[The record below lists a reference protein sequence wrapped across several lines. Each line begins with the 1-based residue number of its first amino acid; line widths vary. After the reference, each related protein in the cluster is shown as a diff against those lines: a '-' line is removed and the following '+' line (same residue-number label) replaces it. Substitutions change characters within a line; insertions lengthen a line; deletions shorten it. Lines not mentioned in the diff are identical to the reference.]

1 MGSYFLADR
10 MTPLSFRFSID
21 RGGTFT
27 DVYAEVPGEPGFQV
41 VKLLS
46 EDPQNYPDAPREGI
60 RRILESV
67 TGQSFPKASFSA
79 ENIEWIRMGTTVAT
93 NALLER
99 KGARTLL
106 ITTKGFRDLLQI
118 GNQSRPKI
126 FDLEIRK
133 LDLLYE
139 KVIEVDERVRIF
151 KDSWDRKLVSEDRD
165 QVSGFDIVEGTT
177 GEKFEVL
184 AKPDLDTVHQQLAA
198 VFKQG
203 VRAVAVVFLHA
214 YAFPEHE
221 LQIGE
226 IAREI
231 GFEQISLSHQVM
243 PMVKMVARGDTTTVD
258 AYLTPH
264 IRNYLSSFRSG
275 FSDNLENSQLLFM
288 QSDGGLI
295 DSGNFKG
302 SNAIL
307 SGPAGGVVGY
317 AMTTSISKQKT
328 EIKNSSQAPA
338 STGKQLPVIGFDMG
352 GTSTDVSRYGDDY
365 ELVHETETAGVRI
378 QAPQMH
384 IKTVAAGGGSR
395 LFFRNGLFEVGPES
409 AGAHPGPVCYRK
421 GGHLAVTDA
430 NLVLGRLHPKYFP
443 KIFGPNEN
451 EALDVEA
458 SRAVFEKLTAEIND
472 YSKKR
477 QLPAE
482 MTLEEVALGFLR
494 VANEVM
500 VRPIREIS
508 VMRGYDIKE
517 HALACFG
524 GAGGQHACAIAR
536 ELGISK
542 IFIHRFA
549 GILSAYGMGL
559 ADIVVEKQE
568 PSAQALPESKQN
580 NALKNLLINLDTL
593 AQDAKKELINQ
604 GHKAE
609 QIEIKPYLNLRYQG
623 TDTALMIPEPESM
636 LKYELGITNC
646 GLGIFESSPEL
657 QSNVEQL
664 PDYADAFRETYR
676 REFGFDLTGREI
688 IVDDLRVRAVAKSPG
703 LQKFPLAQKSKTPK
717 VEGQT
722 RCYFMAESSDVCG
735 WHETPIYHLEKLG
748 AGQRLQGPAIVIE
761 DTSTILVEP
770 GCYAKITE
778 LGDVVLTV
786 ETKTYREIG
795 TQADPVQISIF
806 GNLFMSIAEQMGR
819 TLQRTAISTNIKERL
834 DFSCAIF
841 DETGGLVAN
850 APHQPVHLGAM
861 SEAVRQQVKLQGK
874 NLREGDVLLTNHP
887 IAGGSHLPDITI
899 ITPVWAEKSSAK
911 KEKPIFY
918 IASRGHHADIGGISP
933 GSMPPFSRKLE
944 EEGACIKTFKL
955 VEKGIFNED
964 GITDLLQAP
973 SKIKRDPGET
983 EISGTRLLSDNLSD
997 LKAQVA
1003 ANQRGI
1009 DLLLEMVQYYSLE
1022 VVQAYMH
1029 HIQTNAEEA
1038 VRKMLKNLS
1047 ESKGLAEP
1055 EVPVQRYTAEAK
1067 DYLDDGSE
1075 IVLHLT
1081 IDRRIGSAIFDF
1093 SGTGPE
1099 LWGNLNAPRAVT
1111 NSAILYCLR
1120 CLIGQEIP
1128 LNQGCLNP
1136 IEVIIEEGSLLAPS
1150 ENAAV
1155 VGGNVLTSQ
1164 RITDVILKAFRAC
1177 AASQG
1182 CMNNFTFGNENFG
1195 YYETIGGG
1203 AGAGPDWHGQSGV
1216 HTHMTNTRIT
1226 DPEILERRYPVM
1238 LREFSI
1244 RKNSGGSGKF
1254 RGGDGLVREVEFLEP
1269 LNTAILSERRVHQPY
1284 GLSGGKSGKSGLNLF
1299 IRKDGTMLHLGGKNE
1314 IRAEPG
1320 ERIRIETPGGGG
1332 YGKVN
1337 S

>member
-1 MGSYFLADR
+1 
-10 MTPLSFRFSID
+10 MTAPSFRFSID

-27 DVYAEVPGEPGFQV
+27 DVYAEVPGESGFRV

-67 TGQSFPKASFSA
+67 TGETFPKESFNA
-79 ENIEWIRMGTTVAT
+79 EKIEWIRMGTTVAT

-99 KGARTLL
+99 KGAKTALV
-106 ITTKGFRDLLQI
+106 TTKGFRDLLQI
-118 GNQSRPKI
+118 GNQSRAKI
-126 FDLEIRK
+126 FDLKIQK

-139 KVIEVDERVRIF
+139 EVIEVNERVRIF
-151 KDSWDRKLVSEDRD
+151 KNSGNSKLDSGLE
-165 QVSGFDIVEGTT
+165 IVEGTT
-177 GEKFEVL
+177 GEQFAVL
-184 AKPDLDTVHQQLAA
+184 AKPDLVVVRQELKA
-198 VFKQG
+198 VFEKG
-203 VRAVAVVFLHA
+203 IRAVAVVFLHA

-221 LQIGE
+221 RQIGV

-231 GFEQISLSHQVM
+231 GFEQISLSHEVM

-264 IRNYLSSFRSG
+264 IRNYLESFRSG
-275 FSDNLENSQLLFM
+275 FSDNLEKTQLLFM
-288 QSDGGLI
+288 QSDGGLT

-317 AMTTSISKQKT
+317 AMTTDLGQ
-328 EIKNSSQAPA
+328 
-338 STGKQLPVIGFDMG
+338 PVIGFDMG

-421 GGHLAVTDA
+421 DGYLAVTDA
-430 NLVLGRLHPKYFP
+430 NLVLGRLHPNYFP

-451 EALDVEA
+451 EALDLDA
-458 SRAVFEKLTAEIND
+458 SRKAFEKITAEINA
-472 YSKKR
+472 YSNER
-477 QLPAE
+477 ELPE
-482 MTLEEVALGFLR
+482 MSQEEVALGFLR

-508 VMRGYDIKE
+508 VMRGFDIKE

-524 GAGGQHACAIAR
+524 GAGGQHACSIAR

-542 IFIHRFA
+542 IFIHRFS

-568 PSAQALPESKQN
+568 PSALVLNENKKDN
-580 NALKNLLINLDTL
+580 GLKNLLKNLENL
-593 AQDAKKELINQ
+593 AADAKTELLDQ
-604 GHKAE
+604 GYKTE
-609 QIEIKPYLNLRYQG
+609 QIEIKRYLNLRYQG
-623 TDTALMIPEPESM
+623 TDTALMIPEPDSIAN
-636 LKYELGITNC
+636 YETGITNC
-646 GLGIFESSPEL
+646 ELGISDSSPEL
-657 QSNVEQL
+657 RKNAEKF
-664 PDYADAFRETYR
+664 PDYVGAFRETYL

-688 IVDDLRVRAVAKSPG
+688 IVDDLRVRAVANSPG
-703 LQKFPLAQKSKTPK
+703 LQKYPLAKKDGTPE
-717 VEGQT
+717 VVDQT
-722 RCYFMAESSDVCG
+722 KCYFISESSG
-735 WHETPIYHLEKLG
+735 SGSWEETPIYRLENLG
-748 AGQRLQGPAIVIE
+748 AGQRLQGPAIVMQN
-761 DTSTILVEP
+761 TSTILVEP
-770 GCYAKITE
+770 GCTAEITE
-778 LGDVVLTV
+778 YGDVVLNV
-786 ETKTYREIG
+786 ETKTFREIG
-795 TQADPVQISIF
+795 TQADPVQVSIF

-819 TLQRTAISTNIKERL
+819 TLQRTAISTNIKERH

-841 DETGGLVAN
+841 DESGGLVAN

-874 NLREGDVLLTNHP
+874 MLKVGDVLLTNHP

-899 ITPVWAEKSSAK
+899 VTPVWKDGKA
-911 KEKPIFY
+911 IFY

-933 GSMPPFSRKLE
+933 GSMPPFSRELK

-955 VEKGIFNED
+955 VENGIFNEA
-964 GITDLLQAP
+964 GITELLLAP
-973 SKIKRDPGET
+973 GKIKRNPGEPA
-983 EISGTRLLSDNLSD
+983 ISGTRLLSDNLSD

-1009 DLLLEMVQYYSLE
+1009 DLLLEMVEHYSLE

-1038 VRKMLKNLS
+1038 VRNMLKALS
-1047 ESKGLAEP
+1047 KREGLT
-1055 EVPVQRYTAEAK
+1055 EVDTVEAN
-1067 DYLDDGSE
+1067 DFLDDGSE
-1075 IVLHLT
+1075 IVLRLT
-1081 IDRRIGSAIFDF
+1081 IDRRDGSAIFDF

-1111 NSAILYCLR
+1111 HSAILYSLR
-1120 CLIGQEIP
+1120 CLIDQEIP

-1136 IEVIIEEGSLLAPS
+1136 IQVIIEDGSLLAPS

-1195 YYETIGGG
+1195 YYETMGGG

-1238 LREFSI
+1238 LCEFSI

-1254 RGGDGLVREVEFLEP
+1254 KGGDGLVREIEFLEP
-1269 LNTAILSERRVHQPY
+1269 LNAAILSERRVHRPY
-1284 GLSGGKSGKSGLNLF
+1284 GLNGGESGKCGRNLF
-1299 IRKDGTMLHLGGKNE
+1299 FRKDGSTLFLGGKNE
-1314 IRAEPG
+1314 IRAEAG

-1332 YGKVN
+1332 YGKVD

>member
-1 MGSYFLADR
+1 MASS
-10 MTPLSFRFSID
+10 SFRFSID

-27 DVYAEVPGEPGFQV
+27 DVYAEVPGESGFRV

-46 EDPQNYPDAPREGI
+46 EDPQNYPDAPREGM
-60 RRILESV
+60 RRILEAV
-67 TGQSFPKASFSA
+67 TGETFPKESFNA
-79 ENIEWIRMGTTVAT
+79 DKIEWIRMGTTVAT

-99 KGARTLL
+99 KGAKTTLV
-106 ITTKGFRDLLQI
+106 TTKGFRDLLQI

-126 FDLEIRK
+126 FDLEISK

-139 KVIEVDERVRIF
+139 EVVEVDERVRIV
-151 KDSWDRKLVSEDRD
+151 REDEKSSHN
-165 QVSGFDIVEGTT
+165 SGLEIVEGTT
-177 GEKFEVL
+177 GEKFAVL
-184 AKPDLDTVHQQLAA
+184 AKPDLAVVRQELNA
-198 VFKQG
+198 VFEKG
-203 VRAVAVVFLHA
+203 IRAVAVVFLHA

-221 LQIGE
+221 RQIGV

-231 GFEQISLSHQVM
+231 GFEQISLSHEVM

-264 IRNYLSSFRSG
+264 IRNYLQSFRSG
-275 FSDNLENSQLLFM
+275 FSDNLEKTQLLFM
-288 QSDGGLI
+288 QSDGGLT
-295 DSGNFKG
+295 DSGKFKG

-317 AMTTSISKQKT
+317 AVTTDLGQ
-328 EIKNSSQAPA
+328 
-338 STGKQLPVIGFDMG
+338 PVIGFDMG

-421 GGHLAVTDA
+421 EGYLAVTDA
-430 NLVLGRLHPKYFP
+430 NLVLGRLHPQYFP

-451 EALDVEA
+451 EALDLDA
-458 SRAVFEKLTAEIND
+458 SRNAFEKITAEINE
-472 YSKKR
+472 YSKER
-477 QLPAE
+477 ELPE
-482 MTLEEVALGFLR
+482 MSLEEVALGFLR

-508 VMRGYDIKE
+508 VMRGFDIKE

-524 GAGGQHACAIAR
+524 GAGGQHACSIAR

-542 IFIHRFA
+542 IFIHRFS

-568 PSAQALPESKQN
+568 PSAHVLPENKEN
-580 NALKNLLINLDTL
+580 DVFKNLLKNLEKLSSDAKTELL
-593 AQDAKKELINQ
+593 AQ
-604 GHKAE
+604 GYKAE
-609 QIEIKPYLNLRYQG
+609 QIEIKRYLNLRYQG
-623 TDTALMIPEPESM
+623 TDTALMISEPDEVSN
-636 LKYELGITNC
+636 YDTGNTNCELGIS
-646 GLGIFESSPEL
+646 ESSSEL
-657 QSNVEQL
+657 QKNTTKF
-664 PDYADAFRETYR
+664 PDYVSAFRQTYL

-703 LQKFPLAQKSKTPK
+703 LQKYPLAKKDGTPGA
-717 VEGQT
+717 VEQT
-722 RCYFMAESSDVCG
+722 KCYFMSESSGCG
-735 WHETPIYHLEKLG
+735 AWQETPIYRLENLG
-748 AGQRLQGPAIVIE
+748 AGQQLRGPVIVMQN
-761 DTSTILVEP
+761 TSTILVEP
-770 GCYAKITE
+770 GCSAEITE
-778 LGDVVLTV
+778 YGDVVLSV
-786 ETKTYREIG
+786 ETRTFREIG
-795 TQADPVQISIF
+795 TQADPVQVSIF

-819 TLQRTAISTNIKERL
+819 TLQRTAISTNIKERH

-874 NLREGDVLLTNHP
+874 TLKVGDVLLTNHP
-887 IAGGSHLPDITI
+887 IAGGSHLPDITVV
-899 ITPVWAEKSSAK
+899 TPVWQNGEA
-911 KEKPIFY
+911 IFY

-933 GSMPPFSRKLE
+933 GSMPPFSRTLK

-955 VEKGIFNED
+955 VENGIFNEA
-964 GITDLLQAP
+964 GITELLLAP
-973 SKIKRDPGET
+973 GKITRKPGEPA
-983 EISGTRLLSDNLSD
+983 ISGTRLLSDNLSD

-1003 ANQRGI
+1003 ANQRGV
-1009 DLLLEMVQYYSLE
+1009 DLLLEMVEHYSLE

-1038 VRKMLKNLS
+1038 VRSMLKALS
-1047 ESKGLAEP
+1047 VREGLAE
-1055 EVPVQRYTAEAK
+1055 VDTVKAN
-1067 DYLDDGSE
+1067 DFLDDGSE
-1075 IVLHLT
+1075 IVLLLT
-1081 IDRRIGSAIFDF
+1081 IDHREGSAIFDF

-1099 LWGNLNAPRAVT
+1099 IWGNLNAPRAVT
-1111 NSAILYCLR
+1111 HSAILYSLR
-1120 CLIGQEIP
+1120 CLIDQEIP

-1136 IEVIIEEGSLLAPS
+1136 IQVIIEDGSLLAPS

-1195 YYETIGGG
+1195 YYETMGGG
-1203 AGAGPDWHGQSGV
+1203 AGAGPHWHGQSGV

-1238 LREFSI
+1238 LREFSV

-1254 RGGDGLVREVEFLEP
+1254 IGGDGLVREVEFLEP
-1269 LNTAILSERRVHQPY
+1269 LNAAILSERRVHQPY
-1284 GLSGGKSGKSGLNLF
+1284 GLNSGEPGKSGLNLF
-1299 IRKDGTMLHLGGKNE
+1299 FRNDGTILFLGGKNE
-1314 IRAEPG
+1314 IHAETG
-1320 ERIRIETPGGGG
+1320 DRIRIETPGGGG
-1332 YGKVN
+1332 YGKLD
-1337 S
+1337 SF

>member
-1 MGSYFLADR
+1 MASS
-10 MTPLSFRFSID
+10 SFRFSID

-27 DVYAEVPGEPGFQV
+27 DVYAEVPGESGFRV

-46 EDPQNYPDAPREGI
+46 EDPQNYPDAPREGM
-60 RRILESV
+60 RRILEAV
-67 TGQSFPKASFSA
+67 TGETFPKESFNA
-79 ENIEWIRMGTTVAT
+79 DKIEWIRMGTTVAT

-99 KGARTLL
+99 KGAKTTLV
-106 ITTKGFRDLLQI
+106 TTKGFRDLLQI

-126 FDLEIRK
+126 FDLEISK

-139 KVIEVDERVRIF
+139 EVVEVDERVRIV
-151 KDSWDRKLVSEDRD
+151 REDEKSSHN
-165 QVSGFDIVEGTT
+165 SGLEIVEGTT
-177 GEKFEVL
+177 GEKFAVL
-184 AKPDLDTVHQQLAA
+184 AKPDLAVVRQELNA
-198 VFKQG
+198 VFEKG
-203 VRAVAVVFLHA
+203 IRAVAVVFLHA

-221 LQIGE
+221 RQIGV

-231 GFEQISLSHQVM
+231 GFEQISLSHEVM

-264 IRNYLSSFRSG
+264 IRNYLQSFRSG
-275 FSDNLENSQLLFM
+275 FSDNLEKTQLLFM
-288 QSDGGLI
+288 QSDGGLT
-295 DSGNFKG
+295 DSGKFKG

-317 AMTTSISKQKT
+317 AVTTDLGQ
-328 EIKNSSQAPA
+328 
-338 STGKQLPVIGFDMG
+338 PVIGFDMG

-421 GGHLAVTDA
+421 EGYLAVTDA
-430 NLVLGRLHPKYFP
+430 NLVLGRLHPQYFP

-451 EALDVEA
+451 EALDLDA
-458 SRAVFEKLTAEIND
+458 SRNAFEKITAEINE
-472 YSKKR
+472 YSKER
-477 QLPAE
+477 ELPE
-482 MTLEEVALGFLR
+482 MSLEEVALGFLR

-508 VMRGYDIKE
+508 VMRGFDIKE

-524 GAGGQHACAIAR
+524 GAGGQHACSIAR

-542 IFIHRFA
+542 IFIHRFS

-568 PSAQALPESKQN
+568 PSAHVLPENKEN
-580 NALKNLLINLDTL
+580 DVFKNLLKNLKKLSSDAKTELL
-593 AQDAKKELINQ
+593 AQ
-604 GHKAE
+604 GYKAE
-609 QIEIKPYLNLRYQG
+609 QIEIKRYLNLRYQG
-623 TDTALMIPEPESM
+623 TDTALMISEPDEV
-636 LKYELGITNC
+636 LNYDTGNTNCELGIS
-646 GLGIFESSPEL
+646 ESSSEL
-657 QSNVEQL
+657 QKNTTKF
-664 PDYADAFRETYR
+664 PDYVSAFRQTYL

-703 LQKFPLAQKSKTPK
+703 LQKYPLAKKDGTPGAL
-717 VEGQT
+717 EQT
-722 RCYFMAESSDVCG
+722 KCYFMSESSGCG
-735 WHETPIYHLEKLG
+735 AWQETPIYRLENLG
-748 AGQRLQGPAIVIE
+748 AGQQLRGPVIVMQN
-761 DTSTILVEP
+761 TSTILVEP
-770 GCYAKITE
+770 GCSAEITE
-778 LGDVVLTV
+778 YGDVVLSV
-786 ETKTYREIG
+786 ETRTFREIG
-795 TQADPVQISIF
+795 TQADPVQVSIF

-819 TLQRTAISTNIKERL
+819 TLQRTAISTNIKERH

-874 NLREGDVLLTNHP
+874 TLKVGDVLLTNHP
-887 IAGGSHLPDITI
+887 IAGGSHLPDITVV
-899 ITPVWAEKSSAK
+899 TPVWQNGEA
-911 KEKPIFY
+911 IFY

-933 GSMPPFSRKLE
+933 GSMPPFSRTLK

-955 VEKGIFNED
+955 VENGIFNEA
-964 GITDLLQAP
+964 GITELLLAP
-973 SKIKRDPGET
+973 GKIIRKPGEPA
-983 EISGTRLLSDNLSD
+983 ISGTRLLSDNLSD

-1003 ANQRGI
+1003 ANQRGV
-1009 DLLLEMVQYYSLE
+1009 DLLLEMVEHYSLE

-1038 VRKMLKNLS
+1038 VRSMLKALS
-1047 ESKGLAEP
+1047 VREGLAE
-1055 EVPVQRYTAEAK
+1055 VDTVKAN
-1067 DYLDDGSE
+1067 DFLDDGSE
-1075 IVLHLT
+1075 IVLLLT
-1081 IDRRIGSAIFDF
+1081 IDHRDGSAIFDF

-1111 NSAILYCLR
+1111 HSAILYSLR
-1120 CLIGQEIP
+1120 CLIDQEIP

-1136 IEVIIEEGSLLAPS
+1136 IQVIIEDGSLLAPS

-1195 YYETIGGG
+1195 YYETMGGG
-1203 AGAGPDWHGQSGV
+1203 AGAGPHWHGQSGV

-1238 LREFSI
+1238 LREFSV

-1254 RGGDGLVREVEFLEP
+1254 IGGDGLVREVEFLEP
-1269 LNTAILSERRVHQPY
+1269 LNAAILSERRVHQPY
-1284 GLSGGKSGKSGLNLF
+1284 GLNCGEPGKSGLNLF
-1299 IRKDGTMLHLGGKNE
+1299 FRNDGTILFLGGKNE
-1314 IRAEPG
+1314 IHAEPG
-1320 ERIRIETPGGGG
+1320 DRIRIETPGGGG
-1332 YGKVN
+1332 YGKLD
-1337 S
+1337 SF

>member
-1 MGSYFLADR
+1 MASS
-10 MTPLSFRFSID
+10 SFRFSID

-27 DVYAEVPGEPGFQV
+27 DVYAEVPGESGFRV

-60 RRILESV
+60 RRILEEV
-67 TGQSFPKASFSA
+67 TGKTFPKESFNA
-79 ENIEWIRMGTTVAT
+79 DKIEWIRMGTTVAT

-99 KGARTLL
+99 KGAKTTLV
-106 ITTKGFRDLLQI
+106 TTKGFRDLLQI

-126 FDLEIRK
+126 FDLEISK

-139 KVIEVDERVRIF
+139 EVVEVDERVRF
-151 KDSWDRKLVSEDRD
+151 VREDEKSSHDSGLE
-165 QVSGFDIVEGTT
+165 IVEGTT
-177 GEKFEVL
+177 GEKFAVL
-184 AKPDLDTVHQQLAA
+184 AKPDLAVVRQELNA
-198 VFKQG
+198 VFEKG
-203 VRAVAVVFLHA
+203 IRAVAVVFLHA

-221 LQIGE
+221 RQIGV

-231 GFEQISLSHQVM
+231 GFEQISLSHEVM

-264 IRNYLSSFRSG
+264 IRNYLQSFRSG
-275 FSDNLENSQLLFM
+275 FSDNLEKTQLLFM
-288 QSDGGLI
+288 QSDGGLT
-295 DSGNFKG
+295 DSGKFKG

-317 AMTTSISKQKT
+317 AVTTDLGQ
-328 EIKNSSQAPA
+328 
-338 STGKQLPVIGFDMG
+338 PVIGFDMG

-421 GGHLAVTDA
+421 EGYLAVTDA
-430 NLVLGRLHPKYFP
+430 NLVLGRLHPQYFP

-451 EALDVEA
+451 EALDLDA
-458 SRAVFEKLTAEIND
+458 SRNAFEKITAEINE
-472 YSKKR
+472 YSKER
-477 QLPAE
+477 ELPE
-482 MTLEEVALGFLR
+482 MSLEEVALGFLR

-508 VMRGYDIKE
+508 VMRGFDIKE

-524 GAGGQHACAIAR
+524 GAGGQHACSIAR

-542 IFIHRFA
+542 IFIHRFS

-568 PSAQALPESKQN
+568 PSAHVLPENKEN
-580 NALKNLLINLDTL
+580 DVFKNLLKNLEKLSSDAKTELL
-593 AQDAKKELINQ
+593 AQ
-604 GHKAE
+604 GYKAE
-609 QIEIKPYLNLRYQG
+609 QIEIKRYLNLRYQG
-623 TDTALMIPEPESM
+623 TDTALMISEPDEVSN
-636 LKYELGITNC
+636 YDTGNTNCELGIS
-646 GLGIFESSPEL
+646 ESSSEL
-657 QSNVEQL
+657 QKNTTKF
-664 PDYADAFRETYR
+664 PDYVSAFRQTYL

-703 LQKFPLAQKSKTPK
+703 LQKYPLAKKDGTPGA
-717 VEGQT
+717 VEQT
-722 RCYFMAESSDVCG
+722 KCYFMSESSVCG
-735 WHETPIYHLEKLG
+735 AWQETPIYRLENLG
-748 AGQRLQGPAIVIE
+748 AGQQLRGPVIVMQN
-761 DTSTILVEP
+761 TSTILVEP
-770 GCYAKITE
+770 GCSAEITE
-778 LGDVVLTV
+778 YGDVVLSV
-786 ETKTYREIG
+786 ETRTFREIG
-795 TQADPVQISIF
+795 TQADPVQVSIF

-819 TLQRTAISTNIKERL
+819 TLQRTAISTNIKERH

-861 SEAVRQQVKLQGK
+861 SEAVRQQVKLQGRTLK
-874 NLREGDVLLTNHP
+874 VGDVLLTNHP
-887 IAGGSHLPDITI
+887 IAGGSHLPDITVV
-899 ITPVWAEKSSAK
+899 TPVWQNGEA
-911 KEKPIFY
+911 IFY

-933 GSMPPFSRKLE
+933 GSMPPFSRTLK

-955 VEKGIFNED
+955 VENGIFNEA
-964 GITDLLQAP
+964 GITELLLAP
-973 SKIKRDPGET
+973 GKITRKPGEPA
-983 EISGTRLLSDNLSD
+983 ISGTRLLSDNLSD

-1003 ANQRGI
+1003 ANQRGV
-1009 DLLLEMVQYYSLE
+1009 DLLLEMVEHYSLE

-1038 VRKMLKNLS
+1038 VGSMLKALS
-1047 ESKGLAEP
+1047 VREGLAE
-1055 EVPVQRYTAEAK
+1055 VDTVKAN
-1067 DYLDDGSE
+1067 DFLDDGSE
-1075 IVLHLT
+1075 IVLLLT
-1081 IDRRIGSAIFDF
+1081 IDHRDGSAIFDF

-1099 LWGNLNAPRAVT
+1099 IWGNLNAPRAVT
-1111 NSAILYCLR
+1111 HSAILYSLR
-1120 CLIGQEIP
+1120 CLIDQEIP

-1136 IEVIIEEGSLLAPS
+1136 IQIIIEDGSLLAPS

-1195 YYETIGGG
+1195 YYETMGGG
-1203 AGAGPDWHGQSGV
+1203 AGAGPHWHGQSGV

-1238 LREFSI
+1238 LREFSV

-1254 RGGDGLVREVEFLEP
+1254 IGGDGLVREVEFLEP
-1269 LNTAILSERRVHQPY
+1269 LNAAILSERRVHKPY
-1284 GLSGGKSGKSGLNLF
+1284 GLNGGEPGKSGLNLF
-1299 IRKDGTMLHLGGKNE
+1299 FRKDGTILFLGGKNE
-1314 IRAEPG
+1314 IHAETG
-1320 ERIRIETPGGGG
+1320 DRIRIETPGGGG
-1332 YGKVN
+1332 YGRLD
-1337 S
+1337 SF

>member
-1 MGSYFLADR
+1 MASS
-10 MTPLSFRFSID
+10 SFRFSID

-27 DVYAEVPGEPGFQV
+27 DVYAEVPGESGFRV

-60 RRILESV
+60 RRILEAV
-67 TGQSFPKASFSA
+67 TGETFPKESFNA
-79 ENIEWIRMGTTVAT
+79 DKIEWIRMGTTVAT

-99 KGARTLL
+99 KGAKTTLV
-106 ITTKGFRDLLQI
+106 TTKGFRDLLQI

-126 FDLEIRK
+126 FDLEISK

-139 KVIEVDERVRIF
+139 EVVEVDERVRIV
-151 KDSWDRKLVSEDRD
+151 REDEKSSHN
-165 QVSGFDIVEGTT
+165 SGLEIVEGTT
-177 GEKFEVL
+177 GEKFAVL
-184 AKPDLDTVHQQLAA
+184 AKPDLAVVRQELNA
-198 VFKQG
+198 VFEKG
-203 VRAVAVVFLHA
+203 IRAVAVVFLHA

-221 LQIGE
+221 RQIGV

-231 GFEQISLSHQVM
+231 GFEQISLSHEVM

-264 IRNYLSSFRSG
+264 IRNYLQSFRSG
-275 FSDNLENSQLLFM
+275 FSDNLEKTQLLFM
-288 QSDGGLI
+288 QSDGGLT
-295 DSGNFKG
+295 DSGKFKG

-307 SGPAGGVVGY
+307 SGPAGGVVGF
-317 AMTTSISKQKT
+317 AVTTDLRQ
-328 EIKNSSQAPA
+328 
-338 STGKQLPVIGFDMG
+338 PVIGFDMG

-421 GGHLAVTDA
+421 EGYLAVTDA
-430 NLVLGRLHPKYFP
+430 NLVLGRLHPQYFP

-451 EALDVEA
+451 EALDLDA
-458 SRAVFEKLTAEIND
+458 SRNAFEKITAEINE
-472 YSKKR
+472 YSKER
-477 QLPAE
+477 ELPE
-482 MTLEEVALGFLR
+482 MSLEEVALGFLR

-508 VMRGYDIKE
+508 VMRGFDIKE

-524 GAGGQHACAIAR
+524 GAGGQHACSIAR

-542 IFIHRFA
+542 IFIHRFS

-568 PSAQALPESKQN
+568 PSAHVLPENKEN
-580 NALKNLLINLDTL
+580 DVFKNLLKNLEKLSSDAKTELL
-593 AQDAKKELINQ
+593 AQ
-604 GHKAE
+604 GYKAE
-609 QIEIKPYLNLRYQG
+609 QIEIKRYLNLRYQG
-623 TDTALMIPEPESM
+623 TDTALMISEPDEVSN
-636 LKYELGITNC
+636 YDTGNTNCELGIS
-646 GLGIFESSPEL
+646 ESSSEL
-657 QSNVEQL
+657 QKNTTKF
-664 PDYADAFRETYR
+664 PDYVSAFRQTYL

-703 LQKFPLAQKSKTPK
+703 LQKYPLAKKDGTPGAL
-717 VEGQT
+717 EQT
-722 RCYFMAESSDVCG
+722 KCYFMSESSGCG
-735 WHETPIYHLEKLG
+735 AWQETPIYRLENLG
-748 AGQRLQGPAIVIE
+748 AGQQLRGPVIVMQN
-761 DTSTILVEP
+761 TSTILVEP
-770 GCYAKITE
+770 GCSAEITE
-778 LGDVVLTV
+778 YGDVVLSV
-786 ETKTYREIG
+786 ETRTFREIG
-795 TQADPVQISIF
+795 TQADPVQVSIF

-819 TLQRTAISTNIKERL
+819 TLQRTAISTNIKERH

-874 NLREGDVLLTNHP
+874 TLKVGDVLLTNHP
-887 IAGGSHLPDITI
+887 IAGGSHLPDITVV
-899 ITPVWAEKSSAK
+899 TPVWQNGEA
-911 KEKPIFY
+911 IFY

-933 GSMPPFSRKLE
+933 GSMPPFSRTLK

-955 VEKGIFNED
+955 VENGIFNEA
-964 GITDLLQAP
+964 GITELLLAP
-973 SKIKRDPGET
+973 GKITRKPGEPA
-983 EISGTRLLSDNLSD
+983 ISGTRLLSDNLSD

-1003 ANQRGI
+1003 ANQRGV
-1009 DLLLEMVQYYSLE
+1009 DLLLEMVEHYSLE

-1038 VRKMLKNLS
+1038 VRSMLKALS
-1047 ESKGLAEP
+1047 VREGVAE
-1055 EVPVQRYTAEAK
+1055 VDTVKAN
-1067 DYLDDGSE
+1067 DFLDDGSE
-1075 IVLHLT
+1075 IVLLLT
-1081 IDRRIGSAIFDF
+1081 IDHREGSAIFDF

-1099 LWGNLNAPRAVT
+1099 IWGNLNAPRAVT
-1111 NSAILYCLR
+1111 HSAILYSLR
-1120 CLIGQEIP
+1120 CLIDQEIP

-1136 IEVIIEEGSLLAPS
+1136 IQVIIEDGSLLAPS

-1195 YYETIGGG
+1195 YYETMGGG
-1203 AGAGPDWHGQSGV
+1203 AGAGPNWHGQSGV

-1238 LREFSI
+1238 LREFSV

-1254 RGGDGLVREVEFLEP
+1254 IGGDGLVREVEFLEP
-1269 LNTAILSERRVHQPY
+1269 LNAAILSERRVHQPY
-1284 GLSGGKSGKSGLNLF
+1284 GLNCGEPGKSGLNLF
-1299 IRKDGTMLHLGGKNE
+1299 FRNDGTILFLGGKNE
-1314 IRAEPG
+1314 IHAETG
-1320 ERIRIETPGGGG
+1320 DRIRIETPGGGG
-1332 YGKVN
+1332 YGRLD
-1337 S
+1337 SF

>member
-1 MGSYFLADR
+1 MASS
-10 MTPLSFRFSID
+10 SFRFSID

-27 DVYAEVPGEPGFQV
+27 DVYAEVPGESGFRV

-60 RRILESV
+60 RRILEEV
-67 TGQSFPKASFSA
+67 TGKTFPKESFNA
-79 ENIEWIRMGTTVAT
+79 DKIEWIRMGTTVAT

-99 KGARTLL
+99 KGAKTTLV
-106 ITTKGFRDLLQI
+106 TTKGFRDLLQI

-126 FDLEIRK
+126 FDLEISK

-139 KVIEVDERVRIF
+139 EVVEVDERVRF
-151 KDSWDRKLVSEDRD
+151 VREDEKSSHDSGLE
-165 QVSGFDIVEGTT
+165 IVEGTT
-177 GEKFEVL
+177 GEKFAVL
-184 AKPDLDTVHQQLAA
+184 AKPDLAVVRQELNA
-198 VFKQG
+198 VFEKG
-203 VRAVAVVFLHA
+203 IHAVAVVFLHA

-221 LQIGE
+221 RQIGV

-231 GFEQISLSHQVM
+231 GFEQISLSHEVM

-264 IRNYLSSFRSG
+264 IRNYLQSFRSG
-275 FSDNLENSQLLFM
+275 FSDNLEKTQLLFM
-288 QSDGGLI
+288 QSDGGLT
-295 DSGNFKG
+295 DSGKFKG

-317 AMTTSISKQKT
+317 AVTTDLGQ
-328 EIKNSSQAPA
+328 
-338 STGKQLPVIGFDMG
+338 PVIGFDMG

-421 GGHLAVTDA
+421 EGYLAVTDA
-430 NLVLGRLHPKYFP
+430 NLVLGRLHPQYFP

-451 EALDVEA
+451 EALDLDA
-458 SRAVFEKLTAEIND
+458 SRNAFEKITAEINE
-472 YSKKR
+472 YSKER
-477 QLPAE
+477 ELPE
-482 MTLEEVALGFLR
+482 MSLEEVALGFLR

-508 VMRGYDIKE
+508 VMRGFDIKE

-524 GAGGQHACAIAR
+524 GAGGQHACSIAR

-542 IFIHRFA
+542 IFIHRFS

-568 PSAQALPESKQN
+568 PSAHVLPENKEN
-580 NALKNLLINLDTL
+580 DVFKNLLKNLEKLSSDAKTELL
-593 AQDAKKELINQ
+593 AQ
-604 GHKAE
+604 GYKAE
-609 QIEIKPYLNLRYQG
+609 QIEIKRYLNLRYQG
-623 TDTALMIPEPESM
+623 TDTALMISEPDEVSN
-636 LKYELGITNC
+636 YDTGNTNCELGIS
-646 GLGIFESSPEL
+646 ESSSEL
-657 QSNVEQL
+657 QKNTTKF
-664 PDYADAFRETYR
+664 PDYVSAFRQTYL

-703 LQKFPLAQKSKTPK
+703 LQKYPLAKKDVTPGA
-717 VEGQT
+717 VEQT
-722 RCYFMAESSDVCG
+722 KCYFMSESSGCG
-735 WHETPIYHLEKLG
+735 AWQETPIYRLENLG
-748 AGQRLQGPAIVIE
+748 AGQQLRGPVIVMQN
-761 DTSTILVEP
+761 TSTILVEP
-770 GCYAKITE
+770 GCSAEITE
-778 LGDVVLTV
+778 YGDVVLSV
-786 ETKTYREIG
+786 ETRTFREIG
-795 TQADPVQISIF
+795 TQADPVQVSIF

-819 TLQRTAISTNIKERL
+819 TLQRTAISTNIKERH

-861 SEAVRQQVKLQGK
+861 SEAVRQQVKLQGRTLK
-874 NLREGDVLLTNHP
+874 VGDVLLTNHP
-887 IAGGSHLPDITI
+887 IAGGSHLPDITVV
-899 ITPVWAEKSSAK
+899 TPVWQNGEA
-911 KEKPIFY
+911 IFY

-933 GSMPPFSRKLE
+933 GSMPPFSRTLK

-955 VEKGIFNED
+955 VENGIFNEA
-964 GITDLLQAP
+964 GITELLLAP
-973 SKIKRDPGET
+973 GKITRKPGEPA
-983 EISGTRLLSDNLSD
+983 ISGTRLLSDNLSD

-1003 ANQRGI
+1003 ANQRGV
-1009 DLLLEMVQYYSLE
+1009 DLLLEMVEHYSLE

-1038 VRKMLKNLS
+1038 VGSMLKALS
-1047 ESKGLAEP
+1047 VREGLAE
-1055 EVPVQRYTAEAK
+1055 VDTVKAN
-1067 DYLDDGSE
+1067 DFLDDGSE
-1075 IVLHLT
+1075 IVLLLT
-1081 IDRRIGSAIFDF
+1081 IDHRDGSAIFDF

-1099 LWGNLNAPRAVT
+1099 IWGNLNAPRAVT
-1111 NSAILYCLR
+1111 HSAILYSLR
-1120 CLIGQEIP
+1120 CLIDQEIP

-1136 IEVIIEEGSLLAPS
+1136 IQIIIEDGSLLAPS

-1195 YYETIGGG
+1195 YYETMGGG
-1203 AGAGPDWHGQSGV
+1203 AGAGPHWHGQSGV

-1238 LREFSI
+1238 LREFSV

-1254 RGGDGLVREVEFLEP
+1254 IGGDGLVREVEFLEP
-1269 LNTAILSERRVHQPY
+1269 LNAAILSERRVHKPY
-1284 GLSGGKSGKSGLNLF
+1284 GLNGGEPGKSGLNLF
-1299 IRKDGTMLHLGGKNE
+1299 FRKDGTILFLGGKNE
-1314 IRAEPG
+1314 IHAETG
-1320 ERIRIETPGGGG
+1320 DRIRIETPGGGG
-1332 YGKVN
+1332 YGRLD
-1337 S
+1337 SF